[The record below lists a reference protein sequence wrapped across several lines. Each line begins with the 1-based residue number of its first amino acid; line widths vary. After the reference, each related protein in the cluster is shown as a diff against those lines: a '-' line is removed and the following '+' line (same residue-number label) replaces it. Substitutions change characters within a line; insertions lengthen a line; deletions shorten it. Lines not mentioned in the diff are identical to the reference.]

1 MATFSKAS
9 FDSARYAAARP
20 TYPRQLFDA
29 VLQYHARS
37 PAAQWHT
44 AVDLGC
50 GTGACG
56 PSSPPTHLFCTFP
69 PACPTSVHA
78 CMISHACT
86 HASIHSFIAPMLTPC

>member
-50 GTGACG
+50 GTGACTLL
-56 PSSPPTHLFCTFP
+56 PPP
-69 PACPTSVHA
+69 QPTSFVPSPCLPYIRA
-78 CMISHACT
+78 CMHDQPRMHARV
-86 HASIHSFIAPMLTPC
+86 HSFIAPMLTPC

>member
-56 PSSPPTHLFCTFP
+56 PSSPQ
-69 PACPTSVHA
+69 PTSFVPSPLPAPHPCMHA
-78 CMISHACT
+78 
-86 HASIHSFIAPMLTPC
+86 